1 MVIEMPGNDLQRISY
16 LRISR
21 GAPAAIRYMDRVLA
35 NMARAGNASVV
46 PFRTKTRRTVME
58 WPTPP
63 QSA

>member
-1 MVIEMPGNDLQRISY
+1 MVINIPSNDLERISY
-16 LRISR
+16 LRTSR
-21 GAPAAIRYMDRVLA
+21 GAPAAVRYMDRLLE
-35 NMARAGNASVV
+35 NMASAGNASVI